1 MSNDP
6 SMQQRHAAAIDAVAL
21 MRRHQEEQTFMATRL
36 LALRQQQ
43 EQAALR
49 NSVGAAAATA
59 NSRLGIVS
67 PLVGS
72 SNTAASR
79 AGLEVSA
86 LLQQQL
92 SRQQQ
97 DLDRLRS
104 QVGLFSHALNRDAV
118 STSSL
123 GLSQQCQF
131 QESMLDIA
139 PAASADT
146 PLVRPSKA
154 STVQHDAIAA
164 YYDGSSL
171 PVPEC
176 EEGFKTRN

>member
-49 NSVGAAAATA
+49 NSVGAAAAAAATA

-131 QESMLDIA
+131 QESMLDA
-139 PAASADT
+139 PLTARENLRTRARFYSAD
-146 PLVRPSKA
+146 RR
-154 STVQHDAIAA
+154 QIEERIAE
-164 YYDGSSL
+164 L
-171 PVPEC
+171 KREL
-176 EEGFKTRN
+176 